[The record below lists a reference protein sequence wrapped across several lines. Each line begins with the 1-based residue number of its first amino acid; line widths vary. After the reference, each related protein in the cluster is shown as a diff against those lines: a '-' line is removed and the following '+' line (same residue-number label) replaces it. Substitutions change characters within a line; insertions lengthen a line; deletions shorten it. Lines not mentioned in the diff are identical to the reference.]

1 MPINSIK
8 SYDTYNLLKDG
19 LKASNVRSKAIANN
33 MANINTK
40 GYKKFN
46 VIFEENLK
54 NNSDK
59 KDLSLKTTNS
69 RHLRGNNDLNGD
81 IEVVR
86 EENTSMRTDDNNVNL
101 ELEKVNQAANTL
113 KYNALITK
121 LNGKFNNLKTVIK

>member
-19 LKASNVRSKAIANN
+19 LKASNARSKAIANN

-54 NNSDK
+54 NNSDT
-59 KDLSLKTTNS
+59 KDLPLKTTNS

-86 EENTSMRTDDNNVNL
+86 EENTSMRTDDNNVDL

-121 LNGKFNNLKTVIK
+121 LNGKFNSLKTVIK

>member
-19 LKASNVRSKAIANN
+19 LKASNARSKAIANN

-86 EENTSMRTDDNNVNL
+86 EENTSMRTDDNNVDL

-121 LNGKFNNLKTVIK
+121 LNGKFNSLKTVIK

>member
-19 LKASNVRSKAIANN
+19 LKASNARSKAIANN

-54 NNSDK
+54 NTSDT
-59 KDLSLKTTNS
+59 KDLSLKITNS
-69 RHLRGNNDLNGD
+69 RHLRGNNDLNGN

-86 EENTSMRTDDNNVNL
+86 EEQTSMRTDDNNVDL

-121 LNGKFNNLKTVIK
+121 LNGKFNNLKNVIK